1 MKTYLR
7 LVAKFL
13 VIGCLAISACQS
25 MEGPAGP
32 QGPQGP
38 QGPAGATGPKGDKGD
53 PGAKGADGTANVQQ
67 VNYTGRS
74 HEGLTDLL
82 LPLPQAINR
91 DVVEKSAFYVYVKQ
105 SVPKG
110 NGAEDSYWFSIPGET
125 LKGNAYT
132 HFVFPG
138 NNQTLAG
145 LFLRRTV
152 NYQSGNEYFEAIRV
166 VIVTAN
172 AVSNGR
178 RAAIDYS
185 DYEAVRKAYG
195 LPE

>member
-7 LVAKFL
+7 VVANVLVA
-13 VIGCLAISACQS
+13 GCVAISACQS
-25 MEGPAGP
+25 MEGPE
-32 QGPQGP
+32 GP
-38 QGPAGATGPKGDKGD
+38 QGPAGPAGATGAKGDKGD
-53 PGAKGADGTANVQQ
+53 TGAKGADGTANVQQ
-67 VNYTGRS
+67 INYTGRS
-74 HEGLTDLL
+74 HEGQADLL

-110 NGAEDSYWFSIPGET
+110 NGEEDSYWFAIPGET
-125 LKGNAYT
+125 LKGNAYV
-132 HFVFPG
+132 HFISPG

-145 LFLRRTV
+145 VFLRRTV
-152 NYQSGNEYFEAIRV
+152 TFQAGNEYFEAIRV
-166 VIVTAN
+166 VVVTAN

-185 DYEAVRKAYG
+185 NYEEVRKAYG